1 MDHFRVRLFAITS
14 PGFDLSNAI
23 PVFHRWIQNKVLGQL
38 LIDVADYRHVPD
50 GPGVLLVAH
59 EAHYNLAA
67 TGALLYSRRTALPG
81 SLAGKI
87 AQAWEAATAAA
98 SILESEPEFAGKI
111 LFDRRRFEISV
122 NDRLLA
128 PNTPESR
135 AALEP
140 ELRRVLDQ
148 TWGSGA
154 YQVDAVGEPRDLLT
168 FAAERS

>member
-1 MDHFRVRLFAITS
+1 MDHFRVKLFAVTS
-14 PGFDLSNAI
+14 PGFALSNAI
-23 PVFHRWIQNKVLGQL
+23 PVFHRWIQNKVLSEL

-59 EAHYNLAA
+59 EAHYSLDANG
-67 TGALLYSRRTALPG
+67 TLLYGRRTTLSGTPA
-81 SLAGKI
+81 SKI
-87 AQAWEAATAAA
+87 SQAWESAMAAA
-98 SILESEPEFAGKI
+98 SILESEQEFTGKI

-148 TWGSGA
+148 AWGSGA
-154 YQVDAVGEPRDLLT
+154 YQLYPVGEPRDLLT